1 MPTLIDLLGFHV
13 PHLSHE
19 LLFVRCLNGI
29 LLWHGLN
36 GLIFEHAHARL
47 QKNLVV
53 LFIETQFIEIR
64 KEKSQISIM
73 KFFCENK

>member
-1 MPTLIDLLGFHV
+1 MARFD
-13 PHLSHE
+13 
-19 LLFVRCLNGI
+19 
-29 LLWHGLN
+29 